1 MKRRNTVKQK
11 NLVFYQALRRIYAP
25 TERWTK
31 NPRVLTLGASIGGV
45 GFFFK
50 DRIVPQFFKPRVEPT
65 TNGQRRSEAGIQQ
78 REEKDGDIETVLQN
92 LDIPWEVGF
101 LPGGEML

>member
-31 NPRVLTLGASIGGV
+31 NPRVLTLGASIGVV

-50 DRIVPQFFKPRVEPT
+50 DRIVPQFFKPNDSSSGSSPSTVDSRP
-65 TNGQRRSEAGIQQ
+65 SEA
-78 REEKDGDIETVLQN
+78 EVVLSD
-92 LDIPWEVGF
+92 LDIPWEVVF
-101 LPGGEML
+101 LPDSKM